1 MWAEALGADCRG
13 RVHSGGKERVTFQQK
28 GPGEEAVR
36 RRHDRRKARFFYELQ
51 FRDSTGDSAGEPE
64 QTTKGEQTND
74 WGTAVNPSA
83 TGSNS
88 FLLLSLITWPVEPS
102 PSPKTGTLHELT
114 ILGTLRGLNAA
125 RSLQHPITR
134 RRKGCRKPPVQSYL
148 PRCWGRSRGQG
159 SPKPCGSSHVKHDQG
174 RAPPLPKS

>member
-88 FLLLSLITWPVEPS
+88 FLL
-102 PSPKTGTLHELT
+102 
-114 ILGTLRGLNAA
+114 
-125 RSLQHPITR
+125 
-134 RRKGCRKPPVQSYL
+134 
-148 PRCWGRSRGQG
+148 
-159 SPKPCGSSHVKHDQG
+159 
-174 RAPPLPKS
+174 